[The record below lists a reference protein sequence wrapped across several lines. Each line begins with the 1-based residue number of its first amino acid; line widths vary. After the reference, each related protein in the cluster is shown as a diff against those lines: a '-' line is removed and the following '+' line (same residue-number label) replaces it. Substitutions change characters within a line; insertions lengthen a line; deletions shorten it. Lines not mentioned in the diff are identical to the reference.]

1 MNSIQEKIRERVE
14 CAIQEKVFPGCIVGM
29 VKNSGERAVF
39 PFGYH
44 TYNTSSPSVT
54 QDTIYDMA
62 SITKSI
68 PTASLALQLIDQ
80 GILHIDDQLIKYL
93 PEFRNSQREKVL
105 IKHLLTYSL
114 PGYGPDFSLAALK
127 DKTAEEVLEIILTR
141 DFEGDP
147 GTVFKYTNTPALLL
161 GLALERITGKKIDE
175 SSCEQFFKPLEMTR
189 TTFHSNAFSLD
200 EIAPT
205 EEDERWRNKLV
216 HGEVHDES
224 AYLFMKTGRT
234 MGHAGLFSTAPDI
247 LTFLE
252 VLLHEGGL
260 RGKQFFSKDIIQQ
273 IYTNQL
279 TSIGEMCGLGWELN
293 QPRFMGTQCTPQT
306 FGKTGFTGVLCVCDI
321 SKGVAFTIFS
331 NRVYPKRPADAKA
344 INEVRRDVADII
356 WNSL

>member
-39 PFGYH
+39 PFGHH
-44 TYNTSSPSVT
+44 TYDTHSLSVI

-68 PTASLALQLIDQ
+68 PTGSLALQLLDQ
-80 GILHIDDQLIKYL
+80 GALKVDDQLITYV

-114 PGYGPDFSLAALK
+114 PGFGPEFSLAALK
-127 DKTAEEVLEIILTR
+127 DKKAEEVLEIILTS

-175 SSCEQFFKPLEMTR
+175 LSNEQFFKPLEMAR
-189 TTFHSNAFSLD
+189 TTFHPNIFSLE

-205 EEDERWRNKLV
+205 EVDERWRNKLV

-224 AYLFMKTGRT
+224 AYMFMRAGRT

-252 VLLHEGGL
+252 VLLHEGEL
-260 RGKQFFSKDIIQQ
+260 RGKQFFSKDTIQQ
-273 IYTNQL
+273 MYTNQL
-279 TSIGEMCGLGWELN
+279 ENIGEMCGLGWELN
-293 QPRFMGTQCTPQT
+293 QPRFMGTGCTPHT

-321 SKGVAFTIFS
+321 SKGVAFVIFS